1 MTCPGCGEAARCV
14 GLRDKQVVCLL
25 GTLKL
30 KRHYYHCQRCGQ
42 GCCPWEELL
51 RVANQRLTPAAREV
65 VCLLGVQE
73 SFGQAANRTLDKLT
87 GLRLCESSVQ
97 RLTEATGTFLKEQ
110 QAQGLLLGD
119 GRPYDWH
126 RDAQGTRCAYVSVDL
141 TGILMQGQG
150 AAKVDGR
157 MLTVGMIYNP
167 QPRQADEEALSK
179 PCDGVRYCA
188 GFYDLDELGLQMRRQ
203 AGQVGMNAATQ
214 WIALTDGGA
223 GLERFLDVNFPRAEK
238 ILDFHHAAEH
248 LHAFAKQ
255 YRPGKGAEP
264 LAKAW
269 CHSLKHAGGR
279 QVIRMLERLPRRTM
293 SAAVRDEQEKLL
305 YYLQSNVHRMDYP
318 RYLRRGWQ
326 IGSGAVESACKRVV
340 NQRLCLGGMRWG
352 EEGSDAVAHLRAL
365 FLSDAD
371 QWDAFWAMAA

>member
-1 MTCPGCGEAARCV
+1 MTCPRCGAAARCV
-14 GLRDKQVVCLL
+14 GLRDKQVMCLL

-30 KRHYYHCQRCGQ
+30 NRHYYPCQACRQ

-51 RVANQRLTPAAREV
+51 RIADQRLTPAAREV
-65 VCLLGVQE
+65 VCVAGVQQ
-73 SFGQAANRTLDKLT
+73 SFGQAAQRTLHKLT
-87 GLRLCESSVQ
+87 GLRLCESSVE
-97 RLTEATGTFLKEQ
+97 RVTEATGTFLKEQ
-110 QAQGLLLGD
+110 QAQGLQRGE

-126 RDAQGTRCAYVSVDL
+126 RDAQGVRCAYGRVDL
-141 TGILMQGQG
+141 TGILMQGER

-157 MLTVGMIYNP
+157 MVTVGMIYNP
-167 QPRQADEEALSK
+167 QPRQGEEEALSK

-203 AGQVGMNAATQ
+203 AGQVGMNEATQ

-223 GLERFLDVNFPRAEK
+223 GLEHFLDVNFPRAET

-255 YRPGKGAEP
+255 YRAGKGAEP
-264 LAKAW
+264 LAKTW

-279 QVIRMLERLPRRTM
+279 QVIRMLERLPRRLM
-293 SAAVRDEQEKLL
+293 SAEVSDEQEKLL
-305 YYLQSNVHRMDYP
+305 NYLRNNVHRLDYP
-318 RYLRRGWQ
+318 RYLKRGWH
-326 IGSGAVESACKRVV
+326 IASGAVESACKRVV
-340 NQRLCLGGMRWG
+340 NQRLCQGGMRWG

-365 FLSDAD
+365 FLSDPD
-371 QWDAFWAMAA
+371 QWDAFWEMAA